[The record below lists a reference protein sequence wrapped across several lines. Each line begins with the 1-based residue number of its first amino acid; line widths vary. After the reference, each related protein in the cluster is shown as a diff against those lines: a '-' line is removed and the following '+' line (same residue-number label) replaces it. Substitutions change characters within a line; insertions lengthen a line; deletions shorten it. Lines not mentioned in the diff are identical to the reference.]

1 MCILDLSKILIYDF
15 HYNYIKSKY
24 ESEAKLLYTDTDSL
38 IYEIGTEDCYRD
50 IAGDLKLGSI
60 LANLM
65 LVTVRE
71 FKQV

>member
-1 MCILDLSKILIYDF
+1 MKP
-15 HYNYIKSKY
+15 KY
-24 ESEAKLLYTDTDSL
+24 GSEAKLLYTDTDSL

-65 LVTVRE
+65 QVTVRE